1 MRFKSWLAV
10 AALVLGLAAVA
21 APAHAQISNELK
33 VKINHPWV
41 VVDKTMP
48 PGTYSFRMSRGMQQQ
63 EMSAT
68 NLKTREKAVFM
79 VKQAPRATAPRHSE
93 AVFDRIGNKEFL
105 THIYQGGSAIGVMI
119 EPSKEEA
126 RLEKQGQKAV
136 EHTESG
142 LQ

>member
-1 MRFKSWLAV
+1 MRFKSLIAV
-10 AALVLGLAAVA
+10 AALVVGFAAVVV
-21 APAHAQISNELK
+21 PAGAQISMELK
-33 VKINHPWV
+33 IKINHPWV

-48 PGTYSFRMSRGMQQQ
+48 AGTYSFRMSRGMEQQ

-68 NLKTREKAVFM
+68 NMKTGEKAVFM
-79 VKQAPRATAPRHSE
+79 VKQAPKGAAPKHTE

-105 THIYQGGSAIGVMI
+105 THIYQGGSAIGVML

-136 EHTESG
+136 EETEASP
-142 LQ
+142 Q